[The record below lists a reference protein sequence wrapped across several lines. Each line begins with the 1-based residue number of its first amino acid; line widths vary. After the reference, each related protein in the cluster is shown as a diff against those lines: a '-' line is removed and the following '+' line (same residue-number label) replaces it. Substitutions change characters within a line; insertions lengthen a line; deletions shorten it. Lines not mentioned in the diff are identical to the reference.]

1 FKEIAD
7 RLYSTYI
14 HNGKP
19 KQAQV
24 NKDSIPLQYTTYKED
39 LYQLSKAF
47 QLNYKDST
55 GRADEWGVISGT
67 KKSLV
72 LQKKPVMNN
81 TMPILKGMGLKDAV
95 YLCENIGLTVSVK
108 GRGRV
113 N

>member
-1 FKEIAD
+1 
-7 RLYSTYI
+7 
-14 HNGKP
+14 
-19 KQAQV
+19 
-24 NKDSIPLQYTTYKED
+24 
-39 LYQLSKAF
+39 
-47 QLNYKDST
+47 
-55 GRADEWGVISGT
+55 ISGT

-113 N
+113 NEQSILPGQAIAKGQTIQLLLN